1 MEAPC
6 SPFISACPGKSQSVG
21 LRFPYDSAV
30 STAAAKGGIPRRRNL
45 TRPLLSD
52 RYCDQVWKGAPWT
65 AQLVSPRD
73 CPHPYRWDVPR
84 SLCSLSPTPVQLLE
98 HGANPRELDARGRE
112 PPLCIACVHEGAW
125 DGLCHGP
132 MAHENWLRFTY
143 AFIVLQFPSVP
154 VNLSTCHR
162 GTIPPR
168 DLRRQATD
176 AAHLA
181 GPRYRAGVIPD
192 AGGRDRAQPRHLQRD
207 GVGPDQGHRRDA
219 SRCGRAA
226 GWVPNPPSKHL
237 HSRPLGFGS
246 RVAALSLC
254 LRAVARALMARM
266 QMQMQINANKCKCK
280 SCVRAGRGTG
290 PTPTTPPRS
299 TSWRRCRPRLERS
312 SPRGY
317 SLRSSGVEATP
328 GRGRRRP
335 NPRSCARTT
344 AVRPRSMQPRGL
356 WQ

>member
-226 GWVPNPPSKHL
+226 GWVPNPPSKHKPTSTPPGSWKPCRGPVAL
-237 HSRPLGFGS
+237 FARSRTCVDG
-246 RVAALSLC
+246 ANAN
-254 LRAVARALMARM
+254 A
-266 QMQMQINANKCKCK
+266 NANKCK
-280 SCVRAGRGTG
+280 
-290 PTPTTPPRS
+290 
-299 TSWRRCRPRLERS
+299 
-312 SPRGY
+312 
-317 SLRSSGVEATP
+317 
-328 GRGRRRP
+328 
-335 NPRSCARTT
+335 
-344 AVRPRSMQPRGL
+344 
-356 WQ
+356 